1 MRCLYQPM
9 KCLILQL
16 AQGQKIIIQNMEKLD
31 ILDKSESSIIIKK
44 QCNSLKKLKN
54 YDSSD
59 DSSEDSDDDSEE
71 NSTSSDSET
80 SESDS
85 DTAVEVSGGDGNS
98 DSDVEEVA
106 TLNRKNESNTN
117 RAPTAADIFDP
128 IDFSLLP
135 DLQKLNINY
144 DEEEFIQM
152 GHVKA
157 IILDT
162 VVTVEALPGIPAYN
176 LDTVLFIKNP
186 NDQQQRPLGVVDD
199 VIGPVESPLYC
210 LRFQSAEELTE
221 KGVTVGT
228 EVYAAPKN
236 DCTKYVFIKELMK
249 IKGSDASW
257 IGDKEL
263 PPELAKE
270 SDEESECDTDEAK
283 KAPKRKFACHQD
295 PKKMNS
301 NNSNS
306 RFCRRP
312 RRGFQRAPGHFP
324 VPFNSHQNIRLPSF
338 QEHGPVPNYIFN

>member
-1 MRCLYQPM
+1 M
-9 KCLILQL
+9 
-16 AQGQKIIIQNMEKLD
+16 
-31 ILDKSESSIIIKK
+31 
-44 QCNSLKKLKN
+44 N
-54 YDSSD
+54 YDSSGS
-59 DSSEDSDDDSEE
+59 SSEDSEDDSEE
-71 NSTSSDSET
+71 NSTSDSDT

-85 DTAVEVSGGDGNS
+85 ETTIEVSGGDGNS

-106 TLNRKNESNTN
+106 ILNRKNDSNTT
-117 RAPTAADIFDP
+117 RAPTTTDIFDP

-135 DLQKLNINY
+135 DLKKLNIDY
-144 DEEEFIQM
+144 EKEEFLQM

-176 LDTVLFIKNP
+176 LDTILFMKNH
-186 NDQQQRPLGVVDD
+186 NDQQHIPLGVVDD

-210 LRFQSAEELTE
+210 LRFQTAEELRE
-221 KGVTVGT
+221 KGITVGM

-236 DCTKYVFIKELMK
+236 GCTKYVFIKELMK

-270 SDEESECDTDEAK
+270 SDEESECDADEAR
-283 KAPKRKFACHQD
+283 KAPKRKFAHQQD
-295 PKKMNS
+295 PTKMNTNDS
-301 NNSNS
+301 NT
-306 RFCRRP
+306 RFCGRT

-324 VPFNSHQNIRLPSF
+324 VPFHSHQNINPLNF
-338 QEHGPVPNYIFN
+338 QECGAVPNYSVYQ